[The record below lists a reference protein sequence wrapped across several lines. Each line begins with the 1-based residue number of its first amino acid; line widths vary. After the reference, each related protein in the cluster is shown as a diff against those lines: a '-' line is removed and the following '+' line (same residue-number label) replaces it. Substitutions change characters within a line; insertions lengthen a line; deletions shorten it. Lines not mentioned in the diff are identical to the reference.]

1 MVHCGFVTVL
11 ITGASGFVGSR
22 LAYAL
27 VAERGQRVVCLV
39 RGSLA
44 SAHRR
49 VREAVGAHGELSAEA
64 RRRLLCVSGDVTQE
78 WLGMTAG
85 DYARL
90 AGEVTGVWHCAGDI
104 ALAGE
109 RERLFRVN
117 ARGTANVLQFAEL
130 TAPHCRVVHV
140 STMVVAGG
148 RTDGNVLEDDLTD
161 VYGFE
166 THYDASKFEAEQ
178 LVRAWAQRTR
188 RPVVVLRP
196 SVVASDT
203 PLAEGAAGHPVAVFG
218 QMIDMVARG
227 GAPGIPAPAHRAESF
242 RLRLR
247 LRVSPEAT
255 FNIVPDRYATQ
266 AMLRIGQDARLA
278 EPGAHTFH
286 IVHGQPTPIRDIIGV
301 LEAHYPILRVE
312 CVEDVPDPTPAEFFI
327 AEHLT
332 GFFAY
337 CRHRRTYDRTRA
349 LAATPHLPEPVAVD
363 AAYLRRALGFE
374 GALPAGSPAS

>member
-1 MVHCGFVTVL
+1 MTVL

-27 VAERGQRVVCLV
+27 LAERGQRVVCLA

-44 SAHRR
+44 SARRR
-49 VREAVGAHGELSAEA
+49 VREAVGAHGDLPPEV

-78 WLGMTAG
+78 WLGMPAG
-85 DYARL
+85 EYARL
-90 AGEVTGVWHCAGDI
+90 AGEVAGVWHCAGDI

-117 ARGTANVLQFAEL
+117 THGTANVLQFAGL
-130 TAPHCRVVHV
+130 TAANCRVVHV

-148 RTDGNVLEDDLTD
+148 RTDGHVLEDDLTD
-161 VYGFE
+161 AYGFE
-166 THYDASKFEAEQ
+166 TPYDASKFEAEQ
-178 LVRAWAQRTR
+178 LVRAWAHRTR

-196 SVVASDT
+196 SIVASDA
-203 PLAEGAAGHPVAVFG
+203 PVPEGAAGHPMAVFG
-218 QMIDMVARG
+218 QMIDMVARA
-227 GAPGIPAPAHRAESF
+227 GAPGIPIPAQRPDSF

-247 LRVSPEAT
+247 LKVSPGAT

-266 AMLRIGQDARLA
+266 AMLRIGHDAPLKGS
-278 EPGAHTFH
+278 GAHTFH
-286 IVHGQPTPIRDIIGV
+286 VVHGQATPIRDIICV
-301 LEAHYPILRVE
+301 IEAHYPILRVE
-312 CVEDVPDPTPAEFFI
+312 CVDEVPDPTEAELFI
-327 AEHLT
+327 AQHLT
-332 GFFAY
+332 GFFSY
-337 CRHRRTYDRTRA
+337 CRHHRTYDRTHA

-374 GALPAGSPAS
+374 GALPAASHAP